1 MAKIVLDGESL
12 LPADID
18 VLKRFDTIV
27 ELSDEAWVRIDESRE
42 G

>member
-1 MAKIVLDGESL
+1 MAKIVLDGENL

-27 ELSDEAWVRIDESRE
+27 ELSDEAWARIDESRE